1 MKDYNNISEEYLD
14 KIISVAYG
22 DAGIID
28 RIKVYYDSLRNNKIK
43 ELLTEY
49 MATAKDVHSIK
60 EETYVGNIPEVKL
73 NLFKGLIFSLGIFL
87 KRPVLSSAFIL
98 LIVGSVTA
106 FWLTEKSIKY
116 NGYTKSEITL
126 AEMQAKESFA
136 IVVEIFNRT
145 SNKMKEDVLNK
156 KLNDPI
162 KRSFNIFNNYLI
174 GG

>member
-1 MKDYNNISEEYLD
+1 M
-14 KIISVAYG
+14 
-22 DAGIID
+22 
-28 RIKVYYDSLRNNKIK
+28 
-43 ELLTEY
+43 
-49 MATAKDVHSIK
+49 
-60 EETYVGNIPEVKL
+60 
-73 NLFKGLIFSLGIFL
+73 
-87 KRPVLSSAFIL
+87 
-98 LIVGSVTA
+98 IVGSVTA

-162 KRSFNIFNNYLI
+162 KRIFNIFNNYLI